1 MDGKMLARLGAVVFV
16 AVAITATAIEMNRKE
31 EAPEAWP
38 SGRTTQVQTD
48 PLRDELIRCQF
59 LGEAGP
65 RDPACLRAWAENRNR
80 FLAPGARPAERL
92 PDMPPAPRDA
102 LTPQADRS
110 DPPTLTPAAPIAPPH
125 LDEAR

>member
-1 MDGKMLARLGAVVFV
+1 MDGKLFARLGAVVFV

-31 EAPEAWP
+31 ETPERWA
-38 SGRTTQVQTD
+38 SGRTIQTQAD
-48 PLRDELIRCQF
+48 PLRAELIRCQF

-92 PDMPPAPRDA
+92 PDIPPAPRDT
-102 LTPQADRS
+102 LTPQSGRTDQ
-110 DPPTLTPAAPIAPPH
+110 PAFEPVAPIAPPQ

>member
-16 AVAITATAIEMNRKE
+16 AVAITATAIEMNRKGD
-31 EAPEAWP
+31 APEAWP
-38 SGRTTQVQTD
+38 SGRSAVTAAD
-48 PLRDELIRCQF
+48 PLRDELIRCQA
-59 LGEAGP
+59 LGESGP

-92 PDMPPAPRDA
+92 PAMPPAPRDN
-102 LTPQADRS
+102 LTPQLGRTDQPARE
-110 DPPTLTPAAPIAPPH
+110 PAAPIAPQQ